1 MCIWKHSDGWG
12 IFHILSICLAL
23 QRHIKKT
30 RERVWQYMGKLCYN
44 EGLPECRKC
53 SPKQAKMQFKDY
65 CLQFFSSHVS
75 TKPTLVSLWSTLRHW
90 NWFCQHFYLLKP
102 VLLSVLILLDLVV
115 VLTWLFLPSFIT
127 GLPGHPPTFLWL
139 VLSTGYC
146 VSTSIIDSTLPFWPL
161 NAEGTSLQS
170 TDVHSV
176 PLLNSLIA
184 LYTILSLSTSIQS
197 IYSKGDL
204 SSILGLG
211 RFFGEGNGNPFQDS
225 GESHGQRSLAG
236 YSSWGHLKL
245 GMTKHLT
252 HTHTCIPSPSL
263 VPELIHPVQHL
274 KLCSLCALKN
284 VFLPLSSP
292 FPFLSF
298 LTFSCFG
305 K

>member
-1 MCIWKHSDGWG
+1 MFG
-12 IFHILSICLAL
+12 IAETY
-23 QRHIKKT
+23 KKM

-44 EGLPECRKC
+44 EGLSECRKC

-75 TKPTLVSLWSTLRHW
+75 TKPTLVRLWSTLLHW
-90 NWFCQHFYLLKP
+90 NWFCQYFYLLKP
-102 VLLSVLILLDLVV
+102 VLLSVLILRDLVI
-115 VLTWLFLPSFIT
+115 VLTWLFLPSFII
-127 GLPGHPPTFLWL
+127 GLPGYPPTFLWL
-139 VLSTGYC
+139 VLSTGCC
-146 VSTSIIDSTLPFWPL
+146 VFNLHYWFHITFLTSKC
-161 NAEGTSLQS
+161 SLQS

-197 IYSKGDL
+197 ICSEGDL

-236 YSSWGHLKL
+236 YTSWGHLKL

-274 KLCSLCALKN
+274 KLCS
-284 VFLPLSSP
+284 
-292 FPFLSF
+292 
-298 LTFSCFG
+298 
-305 K
+305 